1 MSGPRWYHALAVGGL
16 IVGSV
21 ASTLWLYSLVFE
33 LVAQRAMTRSD
44 WVDTLYVLVAVPFV
58 GMAAYLVGYHA
69 LTGRWD
75 E

>member
-1 MSGPRWYHALAVGGL
+1 MSGPRWYDALAVGGL
-16 IVGSV
+16 FFGSI
-21 ASTLWLYSLVFE
+21 ASSLWLFRLIFE
-33 LVAQRAMTRSD
+33 LVAQRAMTGND
-44 WVDTLYVLVAVPFV
+44 WVNTLYALVVVPFV

>member
-1 MSGPRWYHALAVGGL
+1 MSGPRWYDALAVGGL
-16 IVGSV
+16 IVGSF
-21 ASTLWLYSLVFE
+21 ASTLWLYSLIFE
-33 LVAQRAMTRSD
+33 LVAQRAITLND
-44 WVDTLYVLVAVPFV
+44 WVNTFHAVVIVPFV